1 MGFWDTVASAGP
13 YANNLHLASD
23 RQSHQHLIAQIF
35 TGRMLFPTPNQ
46 QCQSTEGIIS
56 HKPTLFFSS
65 SAVIDFVLSSLTS
78 RSLCSFSSPISLLS
92 SERSCSH
99 SPACSCFA
107 PHTHSQ
113 RVCCVVVLSHVIGEL
128 RYGPLGRGFGGSE
141 CRRRVIG

>member
-1 MGFWDTVASAGP
+1 MGYSGISWTICKQSAP
-13 YANNLHLASD
+13 RF
-23 RQSHQHLIAQIF
+23 RQTI
-35 TGRMLFPTPNQ
+35 TPTPHRSNFYRPDAFPNAQ
-46 QCQSTEGIIS
+46 PTVSKHRRHNRLS

-107 PHTHSQ
+107 PHTHTQ